1 MDMQTKMQLNLSC
14 SFCLHI
20 QFAEHLGSVGTGK
33 ENLIYRVIDGA
44 KDLSKEQAKVLEQT
58 LINQY
63 GIQKN
68 GGQLINKMNS
78 ISPKKWE
85 ANGIKK

>member
-1 MDMQTKMQLNLSC
+1 MYQGIDAAGNVKYVGITSRIPALR
-14 SFCLHI
+14 
-20 QFAEHLGSVGTGK
+20 FAEHLGSVGTGK

-68 GGQLINKMNS
+68 GGQLINNMNS
-78 ISPKKWE
+78 ISPKKM
-85 ANGIKK
+85 GG